1 MHKMHGAFIKMHKY
15 YIETV
20 FACSSVGE
28 KKKHRNFQAESNS
41 EYLRFAGAY
50 FVTMPY
56 VI

>member
-1 MHKMHGAFIKMHKY
+1 MHKY

-50 FVTMPY
+50 FVTMPD